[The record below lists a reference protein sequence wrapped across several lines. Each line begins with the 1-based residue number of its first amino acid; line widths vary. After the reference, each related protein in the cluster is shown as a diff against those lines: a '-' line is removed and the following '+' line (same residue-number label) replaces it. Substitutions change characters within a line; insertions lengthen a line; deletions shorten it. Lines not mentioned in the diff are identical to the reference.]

1 MVVSLGFKK
10 NRLKIMNKKAI
21 IFAFLVFTLSYSSTC
36 AQSALRPTFA
46 GIYQSGLVGQAGIGT
61 DIEQKHFG
69 ELRFGANDVLESRF
83 GIEGHFNRNIH
94 QSDWFN
100 FHAGLML
107 GYYFYDEVRFGI
119 PLGFTIKPIENH
131 RNFAI
136 LMEATPNV
144 FTLSSYFNLR
154 VNLGIRYTFR
164 GWE

>member
-1 MVVSLGFKK
+1 MIKK
-10 NRLKIMNKKAI
+10 IALFVF
-21 IFAFLVFTLSYSSTC
+21 FALVISCSCVY

-46 GIYQSGLVGQAGIGT
+46 GIYHSGLVGQVGIGT
-61 DIEQKHFG
+61 DIEKKHFG
-69 ELRFGANDVLESRF
+69 ELRFGATDVLEASF

-107 GYYFYDEVRFGI
+107 GVYFYDEARIGI

-144 FTLSSYFNLR
+144 FTMSSYFNLR
-154 VNLGIRYTFR
+154 ANLGIRYTFR
-164 GWE
+164 SRD